1 MVKSLYKKYDYQLS
15 HAVTRVVYSGQ
26 ALPVL
31 YISRSNYATRR
42 IAQCE

>member
-1 MVKSLYKKYDYQLS
+1 MVKSLYKKYNYQLS

-31 YISRSNYATRR
+31 YISRKQLRDSRNCAM
-42 IAQCE
+42 